1 MLLHFSCSICNKSL
15 NSQDY
20 LATHIET
27 VHNKV
32 AQIGKVL
39 KYPCPKCDRTFSSE
53 RRLANHLSK
62 HDTDQ
67 LEHSCQIC
75 DKRQVPFAV
84 ATMQQSK
91 FRGYCRKTRRFFI
104 LYMKFNQNS
113 VRKPL
118 TKSL

>member
-1 MLLHFSCSICNKSL
+1 MNASASFSCSICNKSL

-39 KYPCPKCDRTFSSE
+39 KYPCPKCERTFSSE
-53 RRLANHLSK
+53 RRLANHVSK

-75 DKRQVPFAV
+75 DKRQVGV
-84 ATMQQSK
+84 WECLSK
-91 FRGYCRKTRRFFI
+91 ALNFPGLIHVC
-104 LYMKFNQNS
+104 LQ
-113 VRKPL
+113 
-118 TKSL
+118 

>member
-1 MLLHFSCSICNKSL
+1 MVLHFSCSICNKSL

-39 KYPCPKCDRTFSSE
+39 KYPCAKCDRTFSSE

-75 DKRQVPFAV
+75 DKRQVRFTA
-84 ATMQQSK
+84 ATKLISRVFLTADCKRTRHKK
-91 FRGYCRKTRRFFI
+91 FGEGF
-104 LYMKFNQNS
+104 
-113 VRKPL
+113 
-118 TKSL
+118 